1 MSMRASRRRGDDPNP
16 ASALPIHPSP
26 WALGRDM
33 APASPQGLSLKLP
46 VNNPDAKED
55 VEEFG
60 SDRMLAIRATGW
72 LLFLMV

>member
-1 MSMRASRRRGDDPNP
+1 
-16 ASALPIHPSP
+16 
-26 WALGRDM
+26 M